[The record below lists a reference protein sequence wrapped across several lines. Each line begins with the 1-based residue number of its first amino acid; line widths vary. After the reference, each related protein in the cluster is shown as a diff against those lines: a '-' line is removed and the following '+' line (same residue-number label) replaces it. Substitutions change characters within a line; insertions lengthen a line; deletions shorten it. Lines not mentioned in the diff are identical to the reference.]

1 MAKLTLRVKRNW
13 PKQES
18 KQESKYTVYIDA
30 NNLYGQIGQISMS
43 KFLPTSKFK
52 RIDTKNVDSTK
63 NSCNSLEGCVL
74 KLL

>member
-1 MAKLTLRVKRNW
+1 MAKLTLRVKR
-13 PKQES
+13 KQA
-18 KQESKYTVYIDA
+18 KARIKAGIKVYIDA

-52 RIDTKNVDSTK
+52 RKDTKNVDSTK

>member
-1 MAKLTLRVKRNW
+1 MAKLTLRVTR
-13 PKQES
+13 KQA
-18 KQESKYTVYIDA
+18 KARIKAGIKVYIDA